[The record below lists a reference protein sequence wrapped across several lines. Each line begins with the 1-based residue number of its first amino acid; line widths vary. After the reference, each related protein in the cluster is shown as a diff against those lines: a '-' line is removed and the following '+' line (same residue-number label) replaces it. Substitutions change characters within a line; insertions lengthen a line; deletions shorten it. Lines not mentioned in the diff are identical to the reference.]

1 MERRNRKKYIRQLVT
16 IRGIAVLVI
25 VALVAWGIVRLALHR
40 PLFGVSVAN
49 YFKTNRTLSHD
60 VIALQTTLEKYSADE
75 AELVLLRDENTALKS
90 EFGRN
95 VGGSVVSGTMEK
107 GTEKGILA
115 TVLFPAGRSIY
126 DTFVIDA
133 GSVQGIRDGARVYAF
148 GSVALGT
155 VTSVEE
161 NRATVQLYSASG
173 RETSGTATG
182 NMIAMT
188 LIGRGGGEY
197 EIHMPRD
204 IHFEQGQVIAE
215 QTTVPHTLAT
225 IIEITADPRDPFQKI
240 RAKAPINIQAL
251 KWVIVE

>member
-16 IRGIAVLVI
+16 IRGIAVLGI
-25 VALVAWGIVRLALHR
+25 VALVAWGIVRLAMHR
-40 PLFGVSVAN
+40 ALFGASVAN
-49 YFKTNRTLSHD
+49 YFKTNRSLSHEL
-60 VIALQTTLEKYSADE
+60 IASQTTIEKYAADE
-75 AELVLLRDENTALKS
+75 AELELLRDENTALKS
-90 EFGRN
+90 ELGRN
-95 VGGSVVSGTMEK
+95 VGGDGATEK
-107 GTEKGILA
+107 GIGKGILA

-133 GSVQGIRDGARVYAF
+133 GSEQGIRDGARVYAF

-155 VTSVEE
+155 ITSVEE

-173 RETSGTATG
+173 RETSGTVTG
-182 NMIAMT
+182 NTVAMT

-251 KWVIVE
+251 KWVVVE